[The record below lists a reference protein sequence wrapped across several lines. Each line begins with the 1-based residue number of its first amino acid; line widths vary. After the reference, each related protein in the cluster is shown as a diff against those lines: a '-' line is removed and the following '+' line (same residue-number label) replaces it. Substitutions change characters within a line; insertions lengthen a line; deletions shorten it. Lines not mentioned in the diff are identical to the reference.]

1 MRSRLLIVPVAL
13 GATLLAIFLQLPRD
27 KRGAEVSAA
36 GQGEESAE
44 NLQRTEGE
52 GVFPGWAG
60 VRDGTTGGEDLS
72 QSPSDLPAAE
82 PAVPAPAE
90 PAVEPVT
97 PSVAAIPADGAPATD
112 PANPVGEPAADVAAA
127 PSATPASDTLPAADA
142 ANPAA
147 AEPAAQAPAV
157 DAPPAARL
165 ANLRVRVS
173 EADGSPVPGVWV
185 ALARDGDSTAVSEPR
200 TSDADGRAMFT
211 ELEPARYE
219 AQLLS
224 PGLRLGPDRFALH
237 DVGASA
243 ELLLGPGETRE
254 LSLVAPPRARASGS
268 VAVAGAA
275 LVDARVTLVDT
286 LTAARTGE
294 PTASGIRIETRAGA
308 GGAFEFPPVP
318 PGAYRLQ
325 VRHPNL
331 VEPLDRAVD
340 LPEGASQHVLG
351 FEPGE
356 VAGRITD
363 GAGKPVA
370 GARIWLAGPGRPNC
384 VGFDG
389 DRYLLELVRG
399 APPEARPAGAF
410 LAATTGG
417 DGFYLIRD
425 VPPGKS
431 LELVCEAPL
440 SAPRRVP
447 VEVGAATTRRLDLSL
462 ERGASLDVVLVDRDG
477 AAVAGAWLGLRDPGG
492 ALRLARTDGG
502 GRCRWPSLP
511 AGPSQLEAVEYGP
524 SLPDRQID
532 LVPGEFA
539 ELVVA
544 LP

>member
-27 KRGAEVSAA
+27 KPGAEVSAA
-36 GQGEESAE
+36 GQGRESRE
-44 NLQRTEGE
+44 SLQRSEGE

-60 VRDGTTGGEDLS
+60 VRDGTTGGEELS
-72 QSPSDLPAAE
+72 QSPSDLPSATAEAPPPAA
-82 PAVPAPAE
+82 PAVAPTPTAEAATPA
-90 PAVEPVT
+90 
-97 PSVAAIPADGAPATD
+97 D
-112 PANPVGEPAADVAAA
+112 PANPADPVAEAAADPAGAL
-127 PSATPASDTLPAADA
+127 PETPASGTLLAADA
-142 ANPAA
+142 ASPDVAT
-147 AEPAAQAPAV
+147 ESAAQTPVV
-157 DAPPAARL
+157 DTPPAARL
-165 ANLRVRVS
+165 GNLRVRVS
-173 EADGSPVPGVWV
+173 DADGAPVTGVWV
-185 ALARDGDSTAVSEPR
+185 ALTREGDGAFAPEPR
-200 TSDADGRAMFT
+200 TSDADGRALFA

-237 DVGASA
+237 DFGASA

-254 LSLVAPPRARASGS
+254 LSLVAPPRARASGT
-268 VAVAGAA
+268 VAVAGEA

-286 LTAARTGE
+286 LTAARGGA
-294 PTASGIRIETRAGA
+294 PTASGIRIETRAGV
-308 GGAFEFPPVP
+308 GGAFDFPPVP

-325 VRHPNL
+325 VSHPNL

-356 VAGRITD
+356 IAGRITD

-370 GARIWLAGPGRPNC
+370 GARVWLAGPGRPNC

-399 APPEARPAGAF
+399 APPEARPSGAF

-447 VEVGAATTRRLDLSL
+447 VEVAAATTRRLDLVL
-462 ERGASLDVVLVDRDG
+462 ERGASLDVVLVDQDG
-477 AAVAGAWLGLRDPGG
+477 AAVAGAWLALRDPGG
-492 ALRLARTDGG
+492 VLRQARTDGG

-511 AGPSQLEAVEYGP
+511 SGPSQLEAVEYGP
-524 SLPDRQID
+524 SVPDRQIE